1 MLTAHMPALVPHL
14 QEVQAAAGGDGAP
27 ESTSLPAPSGPVS
40 HSDALAH
47 LSLRDKQAAGGEA
60 ADDAAE
66 AGEEAEEEVVEA
78 LMFQKKT
85 TWGLGGAAVL

>member
-1 MLTAHMPALVPHL
+1 MAALVPDL

-27 ESTSLPAPSGPVS
+27 EETSLPAPPGPVS

-47 LSLRDKQAAGGEA
+47 LTLREKQAARGEA
-60 ADDAAE
+60 ADDAAQ
-66 AGEEAEEEVVEA
+66 AGGGEEEEEEVVEA